1 VFEPRTNTSRRSIF
15 QKAYIQAFLKAD
27 IIVLREPADP
37 EKFPEIDRFKS
48 WMLAAD
54 LRSQGKDAHAFKDTD
69 GILDFLCKWI
79 RSGDVVLLMSNGN
92 FDRLG
97 SRLITSLKEKAE

>member
-1 VFEPRTNTSRRSIF
+1 
-15 QKAYIQAFLKAD
+15 
-27 IIVLREPADP
+27 
-37 EKFPEIDRFKS
+37 
-48 WMLAAD
+48 MLAAD
-54 LRSQGKDAHAFKDTD
+54 LRSQCKDAHAFKDTE